1 MKLQDVCRQTG
12 ITKRNIHFYIKEKL
26 LSPSVNPQNGYY
38 EFSEEDC
45 QKLQFIHEMR
55 NADFSLA
62 AIRSMIS
69 NPVSASY
76 YLNQHIKKIKM
87 EQRRL
92 EQTKSSIQYILDE
105 LPFFPSFSTLTKLS
119 AEAGIPE
126 KITDKGYSDEF
137 DSYSTTIINLFLWGG
152 FLPEEKLT
160 EYQEFLW
167 MKLNKMTL
175 EHPTEDYKCLGKTL
189 RLIESSLIDKT
200 FAKRND
206 RYIQI
211 ANLTPERLDSF
222 TDDMII
228 QLKALVNDRKSV
240 RFWNDFYETYYCPST
255 SIQTSKLSL
264 LMMELSPMY
273 RSYVKN
279 INQVC
284 DRCFS
289 YLNSDEGAN
298 LMRELEKAFPGN
310 LNLEANNHGEL
321 EALISVPS
329 LCQLINDRQK

>member
-1 MKLQDVCRQTG
+1 
-12 ITKRNIHFYIKEKL
+12 
-26 LSPSVNPQNGYY
+26 
-38 EFSEEDC
+38 
-45 QKLQFIHEMR
+45 
-55 NADFSLA
+55 
-62 AIRSMIS
+62 
-69 NPVSASY
+69 
-76 YLNQHIKKIKM
+76 M

-92 EQTKSSIQYILDE
+92 EQAKSSIQYILDE
-105 LPFFPSFSTLTKLS
+105 LPFFPNFSTLTKLS

-298 LMRELEKAFPGN
+298 LMKELEKAFPGN